1 MFSKELFLII
11 GTILTAILTLISINP
26 IYSVIGL
33 IIVFILSGSYLLL
46 LSINFIGLSYFII
59 YVGAI
64 SILFLFAVM
73 MLDTKYPEF
82 TSLFSLSFTK
92 HLPLA
97 AIVIIGGLIF
107 YILLNKIFIN
117 YIDIQYLYNNLFF
130 SELSFI
136 AAPLELNF
144 IIEKTSI
151 DNLLIGSNQIK
162 VIGYSLY
169 THLSLWLII
178 TSFIL
183 LLAMIG
189 PIILCFKSFNN
200 NK

>member
-1 MFSKELFLII
+1 MFSIELFLII
-11 GTILTAILTLISINP
+11 GTILTAIFTLISINP

-33 IIVFILSGSYLLL
+33 IIVFILSGSYLLF

-73 MLDTKYPEF
+73 MLDTKYPEL

-97 AIVIIGGLIF
+97 AMVIAGGLIF
-107 YILLNKIFIN
+107 YILWYNKFIIN
-117 YIDIQYLYNNLFF
+117 YIDLSYFYNNLFF
-130 SELSFI
+130 SEL
-136 AAPLELNF
+136 NF
-144 IIEKTSI
+144 IIENTSF

-162 VIGYSLY
+162 VIAYSLY

-189 PIILCFKSFNN
+189 PIILCFKSFYASPWP
-200 NK
+200 K